1 MDIAIMLSTY
11 NGERFLRKQ
20 LDSLVNQSLRDNI
33 HLYVRDDGSKDD
45 TLRIL
50 EEYKDKI
57 SLTIIKGVFGKCL
70 QK

>member
-33 HLYVRDDGSKDD
+33 HLYVRDDGSK
-45 TLRIL
+45 
-50 EEYKDKI
+50 
-57 SLTIIKGVFGKCL
+57 
-70 QK
+70 